1 MADSEGV
8 IMNGFTAEQEAALAS
23 KAEKFEFQAE
33 VNRLMDI
40 IINSLCKLRSR
51 HPYARRRLNMDEIH
65 ASLMF
70 SIIFVNAT
78 SHRQEQGSLPS

>member
-1 MADSEGV
+1 MHNACMVPQTSSRLNKCHIVSSLLARVMADSDGV

-40 IINSLCKLRSR
+40 IINSLCK
-51 HPYARRRLNMDEIH
+51 
-65 ASLMF
+65 
-70 SIIFVNAT
+70 
-78 SHRQEQGSLPS
+78 